1 MTLTATEVF
10 QNLFQSFS
18 VFKTIPATT
27 KYPAKRISEIKPSI
41 LSKFDQK
48 LLKGFAPK
56 ISASAMTPTKDNTD
70 TKSQEN
76 FGRYVLSNNAKIAQP
91 PRSSSVNM
99 RNTKFFPVIKGKNIF
114 PDIIRA
120 INGIIKIPANKK
132 YFNILFILFWFYF
145 YDYTIIIIHNPVL
158 L

>member
-1 MTLTATEVF
+1 
-10 QNLFQSFS
+10 
-18 VFKTIPATT
+18 
-27 KYPAKRISEIKPSI
+27 
-41 LSKFDQK
+41 
-48 LLKGFAPK
+48 
-56 ISASAMTPTKDNTD
+56 MTPTKDNID

-132 YFNILFILFWFYF
+132 YLNILFILSWFYF
-145 YDYTIIIIHNPVL
+145 YDYTMIIIHNPVL